1 MTAQNETAG
10 PGTGSRIARW
20 LAAVRVYADRR
31 MLVILLMGFSSGL
44 PILLTL
50 STLSY
55 WLETVGVDLTAIG
68 LFALVGL
75 PYSFKFVWAPIV
87 DQARI
92 PVLTRLLGRRRSWA
106 LLAQAGLVGAIL
118 FMGSTDPATDAWW
131 TALAALLVAFFSATQ
146 DIVIDAYRIE
156 ILEDDEQGAGA
167 ATTQIGYR
175 LGLILTGA
183 GAIAAS
189 DYIGWPTIFAGLAVC
204 VGVGIVAVLIAREPK
219 TPESWESIARAP
231 FAQQVKLS
239 VIDPFVEFL
248 TRKGAIVILLFVLLY
263 KFGDAIGGTMA
274 YPFYAQMGF
283 TGTEIAA
290 VSKVFGVIM
299 TLVGTAAGGVMV
311 ARYGIFRALI
321 VGGILQ
327 AVTNVLYSWVAIEG
341 HDITVLAITV
351 GTDNF
356 ANGLGSAAFV
366 AYLSSLC
373 NVAFTG
379 TQYALLSSF
388 MAAGRT
394 MLSSGSGWLAE
405 TLGWVP
411 FFISTMFLAV
421 PGLLLIWW
429 LMRMHAANKL
439 PAAGAA
445 PAPR

>member
-1 MTAQNETAG
+1 MTIRNGTA
-10 PGTGSRIARW
+10 PGNRLHRWIA
-20 LAAVRVYADRR
+20 AARVYADRR
-31 MLVILLMGFSSGL
+31 MLVILLMGFASGL
-44 PILLTL
+44 PLLLTL
-50 STLSY
+50 STLTY
-55 WLETVGVDLTAIG
+55 WLEKVGVDLTTIG
-68 LFALVGL
+68 IFALVGI
-75 PYSFKFVWAPIV
+75 PYSFKFVWAPLV
-87 DQARI
+87 DQGRI
-92 PVLTRLLGRRRSWA
+92 PFLTRWLGRRRSWA
-106 LLAQAGLVGAIL
+106 LLAQAGLIGAIL
-118 FMGSTDPATDAWW
+118 FMGTTDPAVNGWW

-156 ILEDDEQGAGA
+156 ILDEDEQGAGA

-175 LGLILTGA
+175 LGLIVAGA
-183 GAIAAS
+183 GALAAS
-189 DYIGWPTIFAGLAVC
+189 DYIGWPAIFAGLAAC
-204 VGVGIVAVLIAREPK
+204 VGVGVVAVLIAREPV
-219 TPESWESIARAP
+219 TPASWERISRAP
-231 FAQQVKLS
+231 LAEQIKLS
-239 VIDPFVEFL
+239 VVDPFVEFL
-248 TRKGAIVILLFVLLY
+248 TRKGALVILLFVLLY

-321 VGGILQ
+321 AGGILQ
-327 AVTNVLYSWVAIEG
+327 AVTNVLYAWVAIEG

-388 MAAGRT
+388 MATGRT
-394 MLSSGSGWLAE
+394 LMSSGSGWLAE
-405 TLGWVP
+405 TMGWAP
-411 FFISTMFLAV
+411 FFVATMFLAV

-429 LMRMHAANKL
+429 LMRLYPAKL
-439 PAAGAA
+439 RP
-445 PAPR
+445 PEP